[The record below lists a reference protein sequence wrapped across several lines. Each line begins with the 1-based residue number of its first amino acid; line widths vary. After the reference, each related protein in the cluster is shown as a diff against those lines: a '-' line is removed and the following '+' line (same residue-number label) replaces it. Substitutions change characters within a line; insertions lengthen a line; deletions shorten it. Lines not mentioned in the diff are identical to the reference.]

1 MSSRSALH
9 TSSITFSTCF
19 DVYQKQEA
27 PDQFSTHLLLLS
39 AHISPRTKS
48 KMTPDRR
55 SHIFCLAGTFRGDGT
70 SRLASNAAG
79 LHASWIQTC
88 LHAWSPGGLHRG
100 FFFLIL
106 HAGSLARW
114 KGPDYQTSGTRI
126 PQACSAHLQ
135 ATIYQT
141 CKVCSKTEL
150 KLLPHVPSHCVQNLL
165 MIINQCKVC

>member
-1 MSSRSALH
+1 MRRVSMRRESRRVSMRDRLVD
-9 TSSITFSTCF
+9 STA
-19 DVYQKQEA
+19 D
-27 PDQFSTHLLLLS
+27 
-39 AHISPRTKS
+39 
-48 KMTPDRR
+48 
-55 SHIFCLAGTFRGDGT
+55 
-70 SRLASNAAG
+70 
-79 LHASWIQTC
+79 
-88 LHAWSPGGLHRG
+88 

-126 PQACSAHLQ
+126 PQACGAHLQ